1 MERAVATRDPDP
13 RIERTRRTVLDA
25 ALRLLIERGYGEL
38 TIEAVA
44 AESGV
49 AKSTIYRHWP
59 SRVDLINDAF
69 LELKPTLPVPTEGS
83 VRERLIAVLENLA
96 QNVAASRWSACL
108 PTLIDAAERDPA
120 ARELNA
126 RLASAGR
133 LSLSGLLAE
142 GVRTGELPADLDTEL
157 MAEALAGPIILRRLM
172 SAEPLDPSR
181 VRHLVDQ
188 VLGPPVLVST
198 KPRKG
203 ARRPVA

>member
-1 MERAVATRDPDP
+1 MERAATRDPDP

-44 AESGV
+44 SESGV

-188 VLGPPVLVST
+188 VLGPSVMVST

-203 ARRPVA
+203 VRRPVA